1 MVEHSVIIDILKH
14 KGFGEKWCSW
24 IKLLLESGVSSV
36 MLNGVPDNYFKC
48 KRGVR
53 QGDPLSPLLFV
64 MVADFLQSI
73 LNDALQQGFIQCPV
87 PVNYTND
94 FPIIQYAED
103 TLIILPAEIDQLT
116 HLKLILDEFAISTGP
131 RVNYHKSNIYP
142 INVGTDKLHLLV
154 SALNCQEGIFP
165 FTYLGLPLG
174 LSKPR
179 MEHLL
184 PLVTKVERKLLVCS
198 QFLGT
203 AACWEA

>member
-1 MVEHSVIIDILKH
+1 MKLIHQNQYSFIKSRSIHDCLAWSYEYIHKCHKSKNEIILLKLDFEKAFDMVEHSVIIDILKH

-24 IKLLLESGVSSV
+24 IKRLLESGVSSV
-36 MLNGVPDNYFKC
+36 MLNGVPGNYFKC

-53 QGDPLSPLLFV
+53 QGDPISPLLFV

-87 PVNYTND
+87 PVNYIND
-94 FPIIQYAED
+94 FPIIQYADD

-116 HLKLILDEFAISTGP
+116 HLKLILDEFAISTGL

-154 SALNCQEGIFP
+154 SALNC
-165 FTYLGLPLG
+165 
-174 LSKPR
+174 
-179 MEHLL
+179 
-184 PLVTKVERKLLVCS
+184 
-198 QFLGT
+198 
-203 AACWEA
+203 